1 MDLSFLHTLIQA
13 VIENWYIVL
22 PFSILMYFGARF
34 FEAVTL
40 FLVGAAIGF
49 FYIFPVVNNQFAD
62 FINGLS
68 ESVQKA
74 LPIIVALIIAVAF
87 LAVYKVAVFILVAL
101 AAGGLVYFFL
111 KIIVDYLSANVEQLS
126 SFLGSSA
133 VTYIVIGVAIIAA
146 IVGGIMG
153 SKKSKSVFTTVS
165 IILGSVGM
173 VLSAYV
179 LLMNMAFNI
188 PTDELTQNISAI
200 HISVMGI
207 LVILLSIFGLKRA
220 FAHPA

>member
-1 MDLSFLHTLIQA
+1 MDLSFLNSLIQA

-200 HISVMGI
+200 HISAMGI

>member
-1 MDLSFLHTLIQA
+1 MDLSFLNSLIQA

-200 HISVMGI
+200 HISAMGI

-220 FAHPA
+220 FSHPA

>member
-1 MDLSFLHTLIQA
+1 MDLSFLNSLVQA

-49 FYIFPVVNNQFAD
+49 FYIFPMVNNQFTD
-62 FINGLS
+62 FVGGLS
-68 ESVQKA
+68 EPIQKA
-74 LPIIVALIIAVAF
+74 LPIIVALIVAVAF

-111 KIIVDYLSANVEQLS
+111 KIIVDYLAANFEQSSAFLS
-126 SFLGSSA
+126 SST
-133 VTYIVIGVAIIAA
+133 VTYVIIGVSILAA
-146 IVGGIMG
+146 IVGGIVG
-153 SKKSKSVFTTVS
+153 SKKSKGVFTAVS
-165 IILGSVGM
+165 IILGSVGI

-179 LLMNMAFNI
+179 LIMNMAFDV
-188 PTDELTQNISAI
+188 PTNELTQNISAI
-200 HISVMGI
+200 HISAIGI

-220 FAHPA
+220 FRQAA

>member
-1 MDLSFLHTLIQA
+1 MDLSFLNSLIQA

-49 FYIFPVVNNQFAD
+49 FYIFPIVNNQFAD

-200 HISVMGI
+200 HISAMGI

>member
-1 MDLSFLHTLIQA
+1 M
-13 VIENWYIVL
+13 
-22 PFSILMYFGARF
+22 
-34 FEAVTL
+34 
-40 FLVGAAIGF
+40 
-49 FYIFPVVNNQFAD
+49 NNQFAD

-153 SKKSKSVFTTVS
+153 SKKAKACLRRFQ
-165 IILGSVGM
+165 LYLD
-173 VLSAYV
+173 LSGWCFQP
-179 LLMNMAFNI
+179 MSF
-188 PTDELTQNISAI
+188 
-200 HISVMGI
+200 
-207 LVILLSIFGLKRA
+207 
-220 FAHPA
+220 

>member
-1 MDLSFLHTLIQA
+1 MDLSFLNSLVQA

-49 FYIFPVVNNQFAD
+49 FYIFPMVNNQFTD
-62 FINGLS
+62 FVGGLS
-68 ESVQKA
+68 EPIQKA
-74 LPIIVALIIAVAF
+74 LPIIVALIVAVAF

-111 KIIVDYLSANVEQLS
+111 KIIVDYLAANFEQSSAFLS
-126 SFLGSSA
+126 SSA
-133 VTYIVIGVAIIAA
+133 VTYVIIGVAILAA
-146 IVGGIMG
+146 IVGGIIG
-153 SKKSKSVFTTVS
+153 SKKSKSVFTAVS
-165 IILGSVGM
+165 IILGSVGI

-179 LLMNMAFNI
+179 LIMNMAFDV
-188 PTDELTQNISAI
+188 PTNELTQNISAI
-200 HISVMGI
+200 HISAIGI

-220 FAHPA
+220 FRQAA